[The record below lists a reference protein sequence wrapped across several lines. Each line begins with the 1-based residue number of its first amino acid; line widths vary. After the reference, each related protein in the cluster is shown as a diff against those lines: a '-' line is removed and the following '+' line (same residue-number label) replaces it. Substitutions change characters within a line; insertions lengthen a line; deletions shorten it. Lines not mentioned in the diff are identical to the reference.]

1 MNLFNRDRAL
11 NLIWNELSQLSE
23 NNTEMSSLFRRAPR
37 TGIKAPLLYGCSLM
51 FAGFLFAGLLHA
63 EPQKHGTFSY
73 ENSIS
78 AEDRAAIN
86 KSDAG
91 VVKPLPEATPNDP
104 DKSLAESKRL
114 LNDKE
119 DAEARRLFNAVSSL
133 LSKTADHRHAA
144 NNLPSES
151 DFLVS
156 PLWSE
161 TKESRMKDVQEL
173 LDAAMDVV
181 TDVPLVS
188 IQRRIDTS
196 RATINTIED
205 QITALREKRLSAPD
219 DGFLPGI
226 MSDTVSS
233 LDEQIV
239 DLQKR
244 IKVNEEEIV
253 KAKTE
258 IQTALKSSGIEVSS
272 DQLELLLGSVLG
284 GDLLKMVAAYDA
296 SRIIDERL
304 ADLMTASGGEIKTSR
319 RYFAMHAALFA
330 MLVHAQNHVIDK
342 IDQVYMKRMQNILSD
357 IRRARAETRVL
368 LRGNNRDDQVR
379 VLNANLKAQ
388 AFSERV
394 AIFYR
399 DYLNTQR
406 DQLVNARARSKRDLR
421 IADNTYSTV
430 EASFQLRA
438 LIDDAKSSF
447 KAIQMLDAPGFDQ
460 VFKNKELRKEFENLT
475 EKLAPPSS

>member
-1 MNLFNRDRAL
+1 MQQIKPR
-11 NLIWNELSQLSE
+11 ELSMKFITNACGSPYLS
-23 NNTEMSSLFRRAPR
+23 TRASL
-37 TGIKAPLLYGCSLM
+37 LCGCAFLT
-51 FAGFLFAGLLHA
+51 AGFLLTGSVHA
-63 EPQKHGTFSY
+63 EPDNRGTFTY

-78 AEDRAAIN
+78 AEDRAALN
-86 KSDAG
+86 KADANSK
-91 VVKPLPEATPNDP
+91 VAPQNATPADL
-104 DKSLAESKRL
+104 DKTLADSKRS
-114 LNDKE
+114 LNGIE

-144 NNLPSES
+144 NKLPSES

-156 PLWSE
+156 PLWTE

-188 IQRRIDTS
+188 VQKRIEAS
-196 RATINTIED
+196 RTTINTIED

-226 MSDTVSS
+226 ISDTVAS
-233 LDEQIV
+233 LDEQIIE
-239 DLQKR
+239 LQKR

-253 KAKTE
+253 KAKAE
-258 IQTALKSSGIEVSS
+258 IQLALKNSGIDVSS

-296 SRIIDERL
+296 SRVIDERL

-342 IDQVYMKRMQNILSD
+342 IDQVYMKRMHAILSD

-368 LRGNNRDDQVR
+368 LRGTNRDDQVR

-406 DQLVNARARSKRDLR
+406 EQLVNARARSKRDLR

-475 EKLAPPSS
+475 EKLTPPSS